1 MALRNGLLVL
11 AAVLAASGVVL
22 LGFSYRIARGLL
34 RPVRI
39 PYARV
44 PADVRLEM
52 EEIRISGPR
61 GALAAWYLPAHNGCT
76 LICCHGIHDTRA
88 QWIEQMAR
96 LHRRGGYG
104 AILFDLAGHGTSDG
118 HMVTYGAREVRD
130 VAAVVE
136 YLRGR
141 GDVLM
146 DRIGIVGYSLG
157 AITAVLAAAQLPELR
172 CVVIESCFADL
183 QRDIAML
190 FHRYTGLPS
199 FPFANLVVFWAQ
211 LLSGA
216 HLREIRPEQV
226 IGRLSPRAIMIISD
240 LRDTIFNEP
249 YDGEHLYAAAGEPKE
264 LWQLPDSGHVQAFVV
279 APDEWV
285 ERVGGFLD
293 RYLAPAQETE
303 PPPRGTS
310 MLEGTRD

>member
-11 AAVLAASGVVL
+11 AAVLVASFLVL
-22 LGFSYRIARGLL
+22 LGFSFHLARKLL

-44 PADVRLEM
+44 PADVQLEM
-52 EEIRISGPR
+52 EDIRIAGPR
-61 GALAAWYLPAHNGCT
+61 GTLAAWYLPAHNGCT
-76 LICCHGIHDTRA
+76 LVCCHGIHDTRA

-96 LHRRGGYG
+96 LHRRSGYG

-118 HMVTYGAREVRD
+118 HMVTYGAHEVRD
-130 VAAVVE
+130 VAAVLK

-141 GDVLM
+141 GDVRM

-157 AITAVLAAAQLPELR
+157 AITAVLAAAQMSELQ

-190 FHRYTGLPS
+190 FRRYTGLPA
-199 FPFANLVVFWAQ
+199 FPFASLVVFWAQ

-216 HLREIRPEQV
+216 RLGQIRPEQV
-226 IGRLSPRAIMIISD
+226 IGRLSPRAVMIISD
-240 LRDTIFNEP
+240 LCDTIFNEP

-264 LWQLPDSGHVQAFVV
+264 LWQVPECGHVQAFVM

-285 ERVGGFLD
+285 ERVGSFLD
-293 RYLAPAQETE
+293 RHLAGPDAAE
-303 PPPRGTS
+303 PQPRES
-310 MLEGTRD
+310 SVVERKRP